1 MEQITLQK
9 TRKKL
14 SAYFAAIVFLIVLFL
29 GILFLSIRYINGHN
43 IESRSFI
50 SQSNILLQQLG
61 QDIDIL
67 SLFGLEEERFDDDFI
82 GKKSRKNTPKQLS
95 YLVLNN
101 ENEIVQKQ
109 ILQDID
115 FGILSWKFEP
125 WFWKDDGVLFRKE
138 YLDDPISGDKV
149 IMFMKHKFDF
159 EDYLEDIFWYFILA
173 TLFGIWFYYIGLLF
187 VGKTL
192 KPVAE
197 NMDDMKNFIHNAGHE
212 LKTPIAVVD
221 SNLQLLAK
229 LKNPDSELITESRS
243 EVSRLNRLVESLV
256 DLADISRQAKT
267 KNIDIEKEI
276 SSILAEY
283 SSQIKQKKLKTHT
296 SFKKKLKVKSN
307 PGYMQIFLS
316 NLIENAIKYNQDGW
330 ALHVSYDGDV
340 FSISDTGV
348 WMSSAEQKKIFDRF
362 YQTSAARTGTWFGIW
377 LSLVKKIADIYDW
390 KIEIKSKKW
399 KWTQFDI
406 SF

>member
-1 MEQITLQK
+1 LEQITLQK

-256 DLADISRQAKT
+256 DLADISSQAKT

-283 SSQIKQKKLKTHT
+283 QPQRCLLDIWHRGMNVICRAK
-296 SFKKKLKVKSN
+296 
-307 PGYMQIFLS
+307 
-316 NLIENAIKYNQDGW
+316 EN
-330 ALHVSYDGDV
+330 
-340 FSISDTGV
+340 
-348 WMSSAEQKKIFDRF
+348 
-362 YQTSAARTGTWFGIW
+362 IW
-377 LSLVKKIADIYDW
+377 
-390 KIEIKSKKW
+390 
-399 KWTQFDI
+399 
-406 SF
+406 

>member
-115 FGILSWKFEP
+115 FGILS
-125 WFWKDDGVLFRKE
+125 
-138 YLDDPISGDKV
+138 
-149 IMFMKHKFDF
+149 
-159 EDYLEDIFWYFILA
+159 
-173 TLFGIWFYYIGLLF
+173 
-187 VGKTL
+187 
-192 KPVAE
+192 
-197 NMDDMKNFIHNAGHE
+197 
-212 LKTPIAVVD
+212 
-221 SNLQLLAK
+221 
-229 LKNPDSELITESRS
+229 
-243 EVSRLNRLVESLV
+243 
-256 DLADISRQAKT
+256 
-267 KNIDIEKEI
+267 
-276 SSILAEY
+276 
-283 SSQIKQKKLKTHT
+283 
-296 SFKKKLKVKSN
+296 
-307 PGYMQIFLS
+307 
-316 NLIENAIKYNQDGW
+316 
-330 ALHVSYDGDV
+330 
-340 FSISDTGV
+340 
-348 WMSSAEQKKIFDRF
+348 
-362 YQTSAARTGTWFGIW
+362 
-377 LSLVKKIADIYDW
+377 
-390 KIEIKSKKW
+390 
-399 KWTQFDI
+399 
-406 SF
+406 